1 MFGLQM
7 LDVLIGLVFIYV
19 LLALVCTVVMEM
31 VAGRMDMRT
40 KNLRLGLTNLLGED
54 LMLTRQGRAVV
65 ATAGQEA
72 ERSPAVQ
79 QFYDHPLIKTLRE
92 DGTPPSYI
100 PPATFA
106 LAVIDMFAPAQG
118 GGRKVNDFTAGVN
131 LCLEEA
137 SDLRRNLLILVDE
150 AGGDMAKLK
159 ANLETLFNN
168 AMERVSGWY
177 KNKTQLPLLLFATA
191 FCLLANVDSIRIA
204 KGLYSDGALREALV
218 AQAQEAVKNPRVLAG
233 SEQDPAADLQR
244 SVAEI
249 KKIGIKIGWDQETWE
264 TSTEAWFT
272 KLVGIMITAL
282 AVSLGAPFWFD
293 ILNRLVNIRAVG
305 KSPVESKPGSPAN
318 PAQASGH

>member
-31 VAGRMDMRT
+31 MAGVMDRRT
-40 KNLRLGLTNLLGED
+40 KNLLLGITNLLGED
-54 LMLTRQGRAVV
+54 QLLSQGTEAAGTDQV
-65 ATAGQEA
+65 AK
-72 ERSPAVQ
+72 RSTPVK

-118 GGRKVNDFTAGVN
+118 MGRSIDNFTEGVKSR
-131 LCLEEA
+131 LAES
-137 SDLRRNLLILVDE
+137 SDLRRTLLILVDE
-150 AGGDMAKLK
+150 SDNDMAKLK
-159 ANLETLFNN
+159 ANLEGLFNN

-177 KNKTQLPLLLFATA
+177 KNKTQLPLLLFATL
-191 FCLLANVDSIRIA
+191 FCLLANVDTIRIA
-204 KGLYSDGALREALV
+204 KSLYNDGALRDALV
-218 AQAQEAVKNPRVLAG
+218 AQAQEAAKTPQLTTG
-233 SEQDPAADLQR
+233 GGQDPSARLKW
-244 SVAEI
+244 SVDEI
-249 KKIGIKIGWDQETWE
+249 SKIGIKIGWDQETWQ
-264 TSTEAWFT
+264 TTTQAWFT

-305 KSPVESKPGSPAN
+305 KSPSEKKTPADQTSP
-318 PAQASGH
+318 